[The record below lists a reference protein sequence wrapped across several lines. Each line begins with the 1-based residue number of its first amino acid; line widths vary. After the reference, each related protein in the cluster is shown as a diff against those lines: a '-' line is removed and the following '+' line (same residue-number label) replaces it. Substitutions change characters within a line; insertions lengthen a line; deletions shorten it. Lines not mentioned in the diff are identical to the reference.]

1 MIDPTPLPILV
12 LLPGMDGTGRLFEP
26 LLHALPPNVAVQVL
40 RYPTDQV
47 LDYPAL
53 VERVWQ
59 QLPLDR
65 PFVLLGESFSGPV
78 AVSIAARRPSALLG
92 LVLCSSFVRNPR
104 SALAPLSPLLKL
116 LPLRHLPFWPM
127 DALLLGGFSTASLRR
142 ALAAAIAQVTPQVLR
157 ARLQSVIAVD
167 ASQALVSTDV
177 PLLYLQARHDR
188 LVPASASILIRQLRK
203 DARLVAIDGPHCL
216 LQAAPT
222 EAAVHLQ
229 RFMHEL
235 AQARVALNGS

>member
-1 MIDPTPLPILV
+1 MYPARIAGLIDPTPLPILV
-12 LLPGMDGTGRLFEP
+12 LLPGMDGTGRLFDP

-40 RYPTDQV
+40 RYPPDQV

-127 DALLLGGFSTASLRR
+127 DALLLGGFSTASLRS
-142 ALAAAIAQVTPQVLR
+142 ALAGWAWPFTLGGLAASGLLHAWDLR
-157 ARLQSVIAVD
+157 RRWRR
-167 ASQALVSTDV
+167 
-177 PLLYLQARHDR
+177 P
-188 LVPASASILIRQLRK
+188 
-203 DARLVAIDGPHCL
+203 
-216 LQAAPT
+216 
-222 EAAVHLQ
+222 
-229 RFMHEL
+229 
-235 AQARVALNGS
+235 

>member
-1 MIDPTPLPILV
+1 MIDLTLLPTLV
-12 LLPGMDGTGRLFEP
+12 LLPGMDGTGRLFDP
-26 LLHALPPNVAVQVL
+26 LLQALPPSVPVQVL
-40 RYPTDQV
+40 RYPADQV

-53 VERVWQ
+53 VERVGQ

-78 AVSIAARRPSALLG
+78 AVSIAARRPAGLKG

-127 DALLLGGFSTASLRR
+127 DALLLGGFSTPALRA
-142 ALAAAIAQVTPQVLR
+142 ALAAAIAQVQSRVLR
-157 ARLQSVIAVD
+157 TRLQSVMAVD
-167 ASQALVSTDV
+167 ASQALVATEV

-188 LVPASASILIRQLRK
+188 LVPASASTLIRQLRN
-203 DARLVAIDGPHCL
+203 DAQLVAINGPHCL

-222 EAAVHLQ
+222 EAAEHLL

-235 AQARVALNGS
+235 AQIRVAVDGR